1 MTSIEPITELMVQ
14 RYLVFVAGGRRCAC
28 RLEAVR
34 EIVPMRAATRLP
46 GAPDWICGL
55 VNLRGALIAVADL
68 SARFGVSRAGGDGAV
83 LVADAFGKSF
93 GILVDGVKDVLALDA
108 GRLEAVEAE
117 HSVGGVVSHVAY
129 AGDDQL
135 LVCDVGALARQVLVI

>member
-1 MTSIEPITELMVQ
+1 M
-14 RYLVFVAGGRRCAC
+14 FVAGGRRCAC
-28 RLEAVR
+28 TLEAVR

-68 SARFGVSRAGGDGAV
+68 SARFGAPSGGGDGAV
-83 LVADAFGKSF
+83 LVAEAFGKTF
-93 GILVDGVKDVLALDA
+93 GILVDGVKDVLSLDA
-108 GRLEAVEAE
+108 GRLEAVDVE

-129 AGDDQL
+129 AGDVQL

>member
-1 MTSIEPITELMVQ
+1 MCP
-14 RYLVFVAGGRRCAC
+14 
-28 RLEAVR
+28 LEAVR

-46 GAPDWICGL
+46 GAPDWIRGL

-68 SARFGVSRAGGDGAV
+68 SARFGEPRAGSNGVV
-83 LVADAFGKSF
+83 LVAEAFGKTF
-93 GILVDGVKDVLALDA
+93 GILVEGVKDVLSLDA
-108 GRLEAVEAE
+108 GRLEAVDVE

-129 AGDDQL
+129 AGDVQL

>member
-1 MTSIEPITELMVQ
+1 
-14 RYLVFVAGGRRCAC
+14 
-28 RLEAVR
+28 
-34 EIVPMRAATRLP
+34 MRAATRLP

-68 SARFGVSRAGGDGAV
+68 SARFGVPRAGGDGAV
-83 LVADAFGKSF
+83 LVAEACGKSF

-117 HSVGGVVSHVAY
+117 HSVEGVVSHVAY

-135 LVCDVGALARQVLVI
+135 LVCDLGALARQVLVI